1 MVDEKNGKEKKRI
14 IATKVSAKIFGDA
27 QLIDMQIQ
35 GEWKKGDI
43 ADLLEKALK
52 LYIDLGKGVIEGK
65 ELPKQ
70 ITELI
75 KSASIKAVKEKAK
88 GEKK

>member
-1 MVDEKNGKEKKRI
+1 MADETKEKEKKRI

-52 LYIDLGKGVIEGK
+52 LYSDIGKGVVEGK
-65 ELPKQ
+65 TLPGP
-70 ITELI
+70 IVELI
-75 KSASIKAVKEKAK
+75 KSAGIKAVKAK
-88 GEKK
+88 EKKEK

>member
-1 MVDEKNGKEKKRI
+1 MKEEKDEKKRI

-27 QLIDMQIQ
+27 QLVDMRIQ

-52 LYIDLGKGVIEGK
+52 LYTNLGKGVIEGK
-65 ELPKQ
+65 KLPEQ

-75 KSASIKAVKEKAK
+75 KAAGIKKVKEK
-88 GEKK
+88 EKEE

>member
-1 MVDEKNGKEKKRI
+1 MKEVEEKEKKRI

-75 KSASIKAVKEKAK
+75 RSAGIKAVKEKTK

>member
-1 MVDEKNGKEKKRI
+1 MKDAEEKEKKRI

-75 KSASIKAVKEKAK
+75 KSAGIKAVKEKTK

>member
-1 MVDEKNGKEKKRI
+1 MAEGKEKKRI

-52 LYIDLGKGVIEGK
+52 LYTDIGKGIVENK

-70 ITELI
+70 VIDIIALAGI
-75 KSASIKAVKEKAK
+75 KTIKGKSR
-88 GEKK
+88 KK

>member
-1 MVDEKNGKEKKRI
+1 MEKGKEKEKKRI

-27 QLIDMQIQ
+27 QLVDMQIQ

-52 LYIDLGKGVIEGK
+52 LYTDVTKDVMEGK

-70 ITELI
+70 IIEI
-75 KSASIKAVKEKAK
+75 VKSAGIRAVKEKTK
-88 GEKK
+88 EKKKK

>member
-1 MVDEKNGKEKKRI
+1 MVEEKKRI

-27 QLIDMQIQ
+27 QLVDMQIQ

-52 LYIDLGKGVIEGK
+52 LYTDIGKGIVENKEMPKQFVEIIASAGIKTIKGK
-65 ELPKQ
+65 ER
-70 ITELI
+70 
-75 KSASIKAVKEKAK
+75 
-88 GEKK
+88 KK

>member
-1 MVDEKNGKEKKRI
+1 MKDAEEKEKKRI

-27 QLIDMQIQ
+27 QLVDMQIQ

-52 LYIDLGKGVIEGK
+52 LYIDLGKGIIEGK

-75 KSASIKAVKEKAK
+75 KSAGIKAVKEKTK

>member
-1 MVDEKNGKEKKRI
+1 MVEEQKKKRI
-14 IATKVSAKIFGDA
+14 IATKISAKIFGEA
-27 QLIDMQIQ
+27 QLVDMQIQ

-52 LYIDLGKGVIEGK
+52 LYSNLGKGVIEGK
-65 ELPKQ
+65 ELPKH

-75 KSASIKAVKEKAK
+75 KSAGIKEVKTKEK
-88 GEKK
+88 KK

>member
-1 MVDEKNGKEKKRI
+1 MKDEKNEKEKKRV

-27 QLIDMQIQ
+27 QLVDMQIQ

-52 LYIDLGKGVIEGK
+52 LYIDVGKECLEGK
-65 ELPKQ
+65 KLPEQIAELVK
-70 ITELI
+70 
-75 KSASIKAVKEKAK
+75 AAGIKAVKEK
-88 GEKK
+88 KKK

>member
-1 MVDEKNGKEKKRI
+1 MKDAEEKEKKRI

-75 KSASIKAVKEKAK
+75 RSAGIKAVKEKTK